1 MLFFTCKENWE
12 MPQDSDLFLLLLIVG
27 RSLAVCIA
35 TEVSA
40 AFKST
45 VFETRIAHQFRGLK
59 KDIGEW
65 ERCHTGVQKT
75 INIFYSYIF
84 CSRKTER

>member
-1 MLFFTCKENWE
+1 

-27 RSLAVCIA
+27 GYSFSHVFIA